1 MSSYLLRIVAT
12 AMVSVCMLL
21 ISGKLVQAL
30 SANGET
36 IRSEPLVHTKQ
47 TPVTISSSEQ
57 ITGQLYLPVVSGGE
71 VVVSDSSSASIPSSV
86 AIYPEHDTEPFDDE
100 YHVTTKNFNISR
112 VGRGP
117 VPSPQKSE
125 TYFVTDQS
133 TYLDRYLS
141 RRNVPNGKLPVP
153 IPIDRYYSSLITSDS
168 IDPNTGRLKDSAFD
182 ELVKRGYL
190 PLDTTVYLSVYDVD
204 HNATGCPEVDYLYV
218 NGTLLRDS
226 LNYTITLTSGD
237 STWSLVSYRMPTK
250 LLKFPTSTGMT
261 ITNTV
266 EIEIDAQCKTSWAI
280 EVDWIALSIPPAE
293 ASRPFVFV
301 HGWTG
306 NGNTFDDFTR
316 LMEEDRISYRQPVT
330 YSDGISGTTETGA
343 MLSSEILAAVADF
356 GVDRVNIIAHSRG
369 GLFIREAMRSFPAI
383 RESIGQ
389 VFTLGSPHHGI
400 TGVQV
405 WFGNFKC
412 GHSFS
417 GPAKEQCTQAVVEM
431 SEDWVRKYNYGENCK
446 LTSTI
451 EQNNITIS
459 NPPIPPAPT
468 PVPTPAPLKWRNCE
482 PQYTEYLGYQAP
494 SDIDK
499 TDAFISFVHESDPAV
514 PPPSAAYPWQVWDPD
529 NAIPEPT
536 GISVTH
542 LFTFSTSTLDAHG
555 DIKENQDV
563 YECLMSY
570 VDGRSNQTCP
580 DRVTIDQV
588 QMSSAQTPPSYDT
601 IIWTKDAR
609 LNAGELFT
617 TTVNMHD
624 STLYFQVLSAEP
636 VEFVLTQPDGRVI
649 SQANVAAY
657 SDVEHIETAY
667 YDLAMVGFTVDNA
680 LPGIWTLSATAP
692 AATDAL
698 FMVTTDSTLV
708 LAAEP
713 VEASYQAGD
722 TARIESA
729 FVQDGAILV
738 DSNAIF
744 TGSMVHDGVTVSL
757 AFRDDGTEGDGASGD
772 GVYTAQFIV
781 PSTSKYIDV
790 KVNATT
796 NGLSRIVQTF
806 VAVIT
811 QTATLG
817 GVSGEA
823 TPDNNGNGL
832 LDSLN
837 VNVAVRVI
845 EEGEFVLKG
854 RLVDANGE
862 VIAYATTNST
872 ELYSAPLMPGNYSL
886 PLVFAGRAI
895 RDSGKNGPYS
905 VDSLTIA
912 DLRNSTFSVDRST
925 ASYITQVY
933 AATDFEGAAFTLTS
947 TREEAIDT
955 NSDGRYNELR
965 VQVLFKV
972 LFPGRYNWNA
982 RLVDQDGIEI
992 DWDQGSG
999 LLDGSTPITL
1009 TFDGRAIA
1017 TNAMDGPYYV
1027 QDLVV
1032 FQTSGGG
1039 ASTYAQKAHTTAAF
1053 RYLDFDGA
1061 MPKIEFRSRTVDVVK
1076 GSGRH
1081 DIDVVL
1087 NAPLASPASTTLRT
1101 TNGTAI
1107 GGEDYLPISTTLSI
1121 AAGQVTIT
1129 VPFDILDD
1137 GIRNGTESFRLEI
1150 GAPQGLLSGRNN
1162 PVTINILDFGP
1173 AAAISVLHLPVSLV
1187 ADGIS
1192 TGNATMLVFDEYGN
1206 PVSGETVYFSTNL
1219 GKITRSSLTDAAG
1232 VVTATVTSDTTA
1244 GTATILVTIG
1254 TVVHSNQINFVAGPP
1269 AAITLTAAPT
1279 SLMADG
1285 ASTATL
1291 TAVVKDANG
1300 NPVPNQTVAFATT
1313 LGAITG
1319 AAVTDANGV
1328 ATATLT
1334 SVQQVGVAQVT
1345 ASLGSLS
1352 ASAEVT
1358 FAGSVFAGVVFVD
1371 RNKNGVRDAGEPG
1384 IPNVTAEMTLVSLAA
1399 SSEQVAPAAIGAT
1412 WRTLSD
1418 ANGTYRFADLP
1429 LGVYTLTLHFPSGY
1443 SATTPTT
1450 YTVTVGT
1457 GQGAA
1462 PEVGALAQLYLP
1474 YVKR

>member
-1 MSSYLLRIVAT
+1 MSGHLLRIT
-12 AMVSVCMLL
+12 ASVITSMCMLMIGGTL
-21 ISGKLVQAL
+21 SHAL
-30 SANGET
+30 SADSESV
-36 IRSEPLVHTKQ
+36 RSEALARPERAPAAIQ
-47 TPVTISSSEQ
+47 SSEQ

-71 VVVSDSSSASIPSSV
+71 EAPAASSSASISV
-86 AIYPEHDTEPFDDE
+86 PVAPYSDHDIVPLYSQPYAISESL
-100 YHVTTKNFNISR
+100 NINR

-117 VPSPQKSE
+117 VTPPQKSD
-125 TYFVTDQS
+125 TFFVTDQS
-133 TYLDRYLS
+133 AYLDRYLF
-141 RRNVPNGKLPVP
+141 RQDVPAGKLPVP
-153 IPIDRYYSSLITSDS
+153 IPIERYYSSLITSDS
-168 IDPNTGRLKDSAFD
+168 VDPSTGRLKDSVFD
-182 ELVKRGYL
+182 ELVARGLL
-190 PLDTTVYLSVYDVD
+190 PSEVTLYLSVYDVD
-204 HNATGCPEVDYLYV
+204 HNASNCPEVDYLYV
-218 NGTLLRDS
+218 NGTLVLDRLGNPVKLS
-226 LNYTITLTSGD
+226 SGD
-237 STWSLVSYRMPTK
+237 STWSQVSYRAPTNY
-250 LLKFPTSTGMT
+250 LKFPTSLGMT
-261 ITNTV
+261 VTNTV
-266 EIEIDAQCKTSWAI
+266 EIEIDTLCKVNWAI
-280 EVDWIALSIPPAE
+280 EVDWIALSIPIAE

-306 NGNTFDDFTR
+306 DENAFNEFIE
-316 LMEEDRISYRQPVT
+316 LMEEDKIPYATPNWYYGGVSTMDQ
-330 YSDGISGTTETGA
+330 TGV
-343 MLSSEILAAVADF
+343 LLRNDILQTKAEF
-356 GVDRVNIIAHSRG
+356 GVDRVNVIAHSRG
-369 GLFIREAMRSFPAI
+369 GLFIRQAMRVYPDV
-383 RESIGQ
+383 RDSIAQ
-389 VFTLGSPHHGI
+389 VITLGSPHHGLE
-400 TGVQV
+400 GWRQ
-405 WFGNFKC
+405 FAAERKC
-412 GHSFS
+412 QLDF
-417 GPAKEQCTQAVVEM
+417 AFDQASRARCLEAVNEM
-431 SEDWVRKYNYGENCK
+431 SQGWVRTFNYGKQCK
-446 LTSTI
+446 KNWLGIWS
-451 EQNNITIS
+451 
-459 NPPIPPAPT
+459 
-468 PVPTPAPLKWRNCE
+468 NCE
-482 PQYTEYLGYQAP
+482 RQYIEYLGYQP
-494 SDIDK
+494 SSDVN
-499 TDAFISFVHESDPAV
+499 TEDAFVSFAHIDDLAVSPESATYPWSLWNLGIESPE
-514 PPPSAAYPWQVWDPD
+514 PPPLLSLVDQ
-529 NAIPEPT
+529 
-536 GISVTH
+536 
-542 LFTFSTSTLDAHG
+542 LFTFLTLNAHAA
-555 DIKENQDV
+555 IKENQDV
-563 YECLMSY
+563 YDCLMSY
-570 VDGRSNQTCP
+570 IDGRSNEKCP
-580 DRVTIDQV
+580 YRFAVNQA
-588 QMSSAQTPPSYDT
+588 QMSDTQAPPSYDT
-601 IIWTKDAR
+601 VIWTKDAR
-609 LNAGELFT
+609 LSAGELFT
-617 TTVNMHD
+617 ATVNLRD
-624 STLYFQVLSAEP
+624 STLYFQVLTAEP

-657 SDVEHIETAY
+657 PDVEYVETAY
-667 YDLAMVGFTVDNA
+667 YDLAIVGFTVDNA
-680 LPGIWTLSATAP
+680 PPGIWTLSATAT

-698 FMVTTDSTLV
+698 FMVTADSTLV

-713 VEASYQAGD
+713 VEASYQTGD

-738 DSNAIF
+738 DGNAIF
-744 TGSMVHDGVTVSL
+744 TGGMKYDGVAVPL
-757 AFRDDGTEGDGASGD
+757 AFRDDGTQGDGASGD
-772 GVYTAQFIV
+772 SVYSAQFTV
-781 PSTSKYIDV
+781 PSTSEYIDV
-790 KVNATT
+790 EVNATT
-796 NGLSRIVQTF
+796 NGVSRIVQTF

-817 GVSGEA
+817 GVVSEA
-823 TPDNNGNGL
+823 TPDNNDNRL

-837 VNVAVRVI
+837 MNVAVRVI

-872 ELYSAPLMPGNYSL
+872 ELYSAPLMPGDYSV
-886 PLVFAGRAI
+886 PLVFTGRAI
-895 RDSGKNGPYS
+895 RDSGKNGPFS

-912 DLRNSTFSVDRST
+912 DLRNSTFSVDNST
-925 ASYITQVY
+925 ASYTTRVY
-933 AATDFEGAAFTLTS
+933 AATDFEGVAFTLTS

-1009 TFDGRAIA
+1009 TFDGRAVA
-1017 TNAMDGPYYV
+1017 ANAMDGPYYV

-1032 FQTSGGG
+1032 FQASGGV
-1039 ASTYAQKAHTTAAF
+1039 ASTYTQKAHTTAPF

-1061 MPKIEFRSRTVDVVK
+1061 IPKIEFRSRTVDVVK

-1081 DIDVVL
+1081 NIDVVL

-1101 TNGTAI
+1101 TDDTAI
-1107 GGEDYLPISTTLSI
+1107 SGEDYLPISSTLPI

-1137 GIRNGTESFRLEI
+1137 GIRSGTESFRLKI

-1162 PVTINILDFGP
+1162 PVTINILDFGS
-1173 AAAISVLHLPVSLV
+1173 AAAINVLHLPVSLV

-1192 TGNATMLVFDEYGN
+1192 TSNATMLVLDEYGN
-1206 PVSGETVYFSTNL
+1206 PVLGEIVYFSTNL

-1232 VVTATVTSDTTA
+1232 VVTATVTSGTTA
-1244 GTATILVTIG
+1244 GIATILATIG

-1269 AAITLTAAPT
+1269 AAIILNASPT

-1291 TAVVKDANG
+1291 TAVVKDAHG

-1313 LGAITG
+1313 LGAITS

-1334 SVQQVGVAQVT
+1334 SVQEVGVAQVT

-1429 LGVYTLTLHFPSGY
+1429 LGVYTLTLHFPGGY